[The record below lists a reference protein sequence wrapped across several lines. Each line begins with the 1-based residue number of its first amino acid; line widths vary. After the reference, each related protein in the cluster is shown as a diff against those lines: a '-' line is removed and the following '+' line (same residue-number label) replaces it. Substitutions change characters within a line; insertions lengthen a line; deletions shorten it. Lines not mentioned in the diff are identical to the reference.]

1 MGTCQPHICDVGV
14 YVPQGEE
21 ILTFCTWEKSVS
33 SEEDTPK
40 LPRHPSF
47 LPSYIS
53 LMSVKLFADVRWVPI
68 ILTAFSF
75 QLHRTQILHRICIC

>member
-40 LPRHPSF
+40 LPRHPLF
-47 LPSYIS
+47 LPSYIVS
-53 LMSVKLFADVRWVPI
+53 YLLNFLPMYVGYP
-68 ILTAFSF
+68 
-75 QLHRTQILHRICIC
+75 